1 MNSATTGG
9 ITVSVETAYIEKD
22 SDPDN
27 QYFVWAYRIK
37 IENNSADTVQLMS
50 RHWIITDALGRQQE
64 VKGAGVV
71 GEQPVLAP
79 GASFRHHAVHPAR
92 LGRRQVLPPAP
103 MPPREGSR
111 CTGRDA
117 EHRPGM
123 LRHMGLQAPKGSS

>member
-9 ITVSVETAYIEKD
+9 IIVSVETTYIEKD

-50 RHWIITDALGRQQE
+50 RHWMITDALGRKQE

-79 GASFRHHAVHPAR
+79 GASFSYSSGTPLQTPSGFMRGTYAMRADNGREFDIEIPAFS
-92 LGRRQVLPPAP
+92 LDCPHDEAQL
-103 MPPREGSR
+103 
-111 CTGRDA
+111 
-117 EHRPGM
+117 H
-123 LRHMGLQAPKGSS
+123 

>member
-37 IENNSADTVQLMS
+37 IENNSADTVQLLS
-50 RHWIITDALGRQQE
+50 RHWMISDALGRQLE

-79 GASFRHHAVHPAR
+79 GASFSYSSGTPLQTPSGSMRGTYAMLADNGREFDIEIPAFS
-92 LGRRQVLPPAP
+92 LDCPDDEAQL
-103 MPPREGSR
+103 
-111 CTGRDA
+111 
-117 EHRPGM
+117 H
-123 LRHMGLQAPKGSS
+123 

>member
-37 IENNSADTVQLMS
+37 IENNSVDTVQLVS
-50 RHWIITDALGRQQE
+50 RHWMITDAQGRQQE
-64 VKGAGVV
+64 VRGAGVV

-79 GASFRHHAVHPAR
+79 GASFSYSSGTPLQTSSGFMRGIYAMRADDGREFDIEIPAFS
-92 LGRRQVLPPAP
+92 LDCPH
-103 MPPREGSR
+103 
-111 CTGRDA
+111 D
-117 EHRPGM
+117 
-123 LRHMGLQAPKGSS
+123 QAQLH

>member
-9 ITVSVETAYIEKD
+9 IIVSVETTYIEKD

-50 RHWIITDALGRQQE
+50 RHWIIIDALGRQQE
-64 VKGAGVV
+64 VRGAGVV

-79 GASFRHHAVHPAR
+79 GASFSYSSGTPLQTPSGFMRGTYAMRADNGREFDIEIPAFS
-92 LGRRQVLPPAP
+92 LDCPHDEAQL
-103 MPPREGSR
+103 
-111 CTGRDA
+111 
-117 EHRPGM
+117 H
-123 LRHMGLQAPKGSS
+123 

>member
-9 ITVSVETAYIEKD
+9 ITVSVETAYIGKD

-37 IENNSADTVQLMS
+37 IENNSANTVQLLS
-50 RHWIITDALGRQQE
+50 RHWKITDALGRQQE

-79 GASFRHHAVHPAR
+79 GASFSYSSGTPLQTPSGFMRGTYAMRADNGREFDIEIPAFS
-92 LGRRQVLPPAP
+92 LDCPHDEAQL
-103 MPPREGSR
+103 
-111 CTGRDA
+111 
-117 EHRPGM
+117 H
-123 LRHMGLQAPKGSS
+123 

>member
-37 IENNSADTVQLMS
+37 IENNSADTVQLLS
-50 RHWIITDALGRQQE
+50 RHWKITDALGRQQE
-64 VKGAGVV
+64 VRGAGVV

-79 GASFRHHAVHPAR
+79 GASFSYSSGTPLQTPSGFMRGTYAMRADNGRTFDIEIPAFS
-92 LGRRQVLPPAP
+92 LDCPHDEAQL
-103 MPPREGSR
+103 
-111 CTGRDA
+111 
-117 EHRPGM
+117 H
-123 LRHMGLQAPKGSS
+123 

>member
-9 ITVSVETAYIEKD
+9 ITVLVETAYIEKD

-50 RHWIITDALGRQQE
+50 RHWMITDALGRQQE
-64 VKGAGVV
+64 VRGAGVV

-79 GASFRHHAVHPAR
+79 GASFSYSSGTPLRTPSGFMRGTYAMRADNGREFDIEIPAFSLDCPHDEAQVH
-92 LGRRQVLPPAP
+92 
-103 MPPREGSR
+103 
-111 CTGRDA
+111 
-117 EHRPGM
+117 
-123 LRHMGLQAPKGSS
+123 

>member
-37 IENNSADTVQLMS
+37 IENNSVDRVQLVS
-50 RHWIITDALGRQQE
+50 RHWMITDAQGRQQE
-64 VKGAGVV
+64 VRGAGVV

-79 GASFRHHAVHPAR
+79 GASFSYSSGTPLQTSSGLMRGPYAMRADDGREFDIEIPAFS
-92 LGRRQVLPPAP
+92 LDCPH
-103 MPPREGSR
+103 
-111 CTGRDA
+111 D
-117 EHRPGM
+117 
-123 LRHMGLQAPKGSS
+123 QAQLH

>member
-37 IENNSADTVQLMS
+37 IENKSVDTVQLVS
-50 RHWIITDALGRQQE
+50 RHWMITDALGRQQE
-64 VKGAGVV
+64 VRGAGVV

-79 GASFRHHAVHPAR
+79 GASFTYSSGTPLHTPSGFMRGTYTMRADDGREFDIEIPAFS
-92 LGRRQVLPPAP
+92 LDCPNDEAQL
-103 MPPREGSR
+103 
-111 CTGRDA
+111 
-117 EHRPGM
+117 H
-123 LRHMGLQAPKGSS
+123 

>member
-9 ITVSVETAYIEKD
+9 IIVSVETTYIEKD

-64 VKGAGVV
+64 VRGAGVV

-79 GASFRHHAVHPAR
+79 GASFSYSSGTPLQTPSGFMRGTYAMRADNGREFDIEIPAFS
-92 LGRRQVLPPAP
+92 LDCPHNEAQL
-103 MPPREGSR
+103 
-111 CTGRDA
+111 
-117 EHRPGM
+117 H
-123 LRHMGLQAPKGSS
+123 

>member
-37 IENNSADTVQLMS
+37 IENNSANTVQLLS
-50 RHWIITDALGRQQE
+50 RHWKITDALGRQQE

-79 GASFRHHAVHPAR
+79 GASFSYSSGTPLQTPSGFMRGTYAMRADNGREFDIEIPAFS
-92 LGRRQVLPPAP
+92 LDCPHDEAQL
-103 MPPREGSR
+103 
-111 CTGRDA
+111 
-117 EHRPGM
+117 H
-123 LRHMGLQAPKGSS
+123 

>member
-50 RHWIITDALGRQQE
+50 RHWMITDALGRQQE
-64 VKGAGVV
+64 VRGAGVV

-79 GASFRHHAVHPAR
+79 GASFSYSSGTPLQTPSGFMRGTYAMRADN
-92 LGRRQVLPPAP
+92 GREFDIEIPPFSLDCPHDEAKL
-103 MPPREGSR
+103 
-111 CTGRDA
+111 
-117 EHRPGM
+117 H
-123 LRHMGLQAPKGSS
+123 

>member
-37 IENNSADTVQLMS
+37 IENNSADTVQLVS

-64 VKGAGVV
+64 VRGTGVV
-71 GEQPVLAP
+71 GEQPILAP
-79 GASFRHHAVHPAR
+79 GASFSYSSGTPLQTPSGFMRGTYAMRADYGREFDIEIPAFS
-92 LGRRQVLPPAP
+92 LDCPHDEAQL
-103 MPPREGSR
+103 
-111 CTGRDA
+111 
-117 EHRPGM
+117 H
-123 LRHMGLQAPKGSS
+123 

>member
-9 ITVSVETAYIEKD
+9 IIVSVETTYIEKD

-64 VKGAGVV
+64 VRGAGVV

-79 GASFRHHAVHPAR
+79 GASFSYSSGTPLQTPSGFMRGTYAMRADNGREFDIEIPAFS
-92 LGRRQVLPPAP
+92 LDCPHDEAQL
-103 MPPREGSR
+103 
-111 CTGRDA
+111 
-117 EHRPGM
+117 H
-123 LRHMGLQAPKGSS
+123 

>member
-27 QYFVWAYRIK
+27 RYFVWAYRIK

-50 RHWIITDALGRQQE
+50 RHWMITDALGRQQE
-64 VKGAGVV
+64 VRGAGVV

-79 GASFRHHAVHPAR
+79 GASFSYSSGTPLQTPSGFMRGTYAMRADNGREFDIVIPAFS
-92 LGRRQVLPPAP
+92 LDCPHDETQL
-103 MPPREGSR
+103 
-111 CTGRDA
+111 
-117 EHRPGM
+117 H
-123 LRHMGLQAPKGSS
+123 

>member
-37 IENNSADTVQLMS
+37 IENNSANTVQLIS
-50 RHWIITDALGRQQE
+50 RHWKITDALGRQQE

-79 GASFRHHAVHPAR
+79 GASFSYSSGTPLQTPSGFMRGTYAMRADNGREFDIEIPAFS
-92 LGRRQVLPPAP
+92 LDCPHDEAQL
-103 MPPREGSR
+103 
-111 CTGRDA
+111 
-117 EHRPGM
+117 H
-123 LRHMGLQAPKGSS
+123 

>member
-9 ITVSVETAYIEKD
+9 IIVSVETTYIEKD

-50 RHWIITDALGRQQE
+50 RHWIITDAQGRQQE
-64 VKGAGVV
+64 VRGAGVV

-79 GASFRHHAVHPAR
+79 GASFSYSSGTPLQTPSGFMRGTYAMRADNGREFDIEIPAFS
-92 LGRRQVLPPAP
+92 LDCPHDEAQL
-103 MPPREGSR
+103 
-111 CTGRDA
+111 
-117 EHRPGM
+117 H
-123 LRHMGLQAPKGSS
+123 

>member
-37 IENNSADTVQLMS
+37 IENNSANTVQLMS
-50 RHWIITDALGRQQE
+50 RHWKITDALGRQQE

-71 GEQPVLAP
+71 GEQPVLSP
-79 GASFRHHAVHPAR
+79 GASFSYSSGTPLQTPSGFMRGTYAMRADNGREFDIEIPAFS
-92 LGRRQVLPPAP
+92 LDCPHDEAQL
-103 MPPREGSR
+103 
-111 CTGRDA
+111 
-117 EHRPGM
+117 H
-123 LRHMGLQAPKGSS
+123 

>member
-37 IENNSADTVQLMS
+37 IENNSANTVQLMS
-50 RHWIITDALGRQQE
+50 RHWKITDALGRQQE
-64 VKGAGVV
+64 VKGAGVM

-79 GASFRHHAVHPAR
+79 GASFSYSSGTPLQTPSGFMRGTYAMRADNGREFDIEIPAFS
-92 LGRRQVLPPAP
+92 LDCPHD
-103 MPPREGSR
+103 
-111 CTGRDA
+111 DA
-117 EHRPGM
+117 QLH
-123 LRHMGLQAPKGSS
+123 

>member
-9 ITVSVETAYIEKD
+9 IIVSVETTYIEKD

-50 RHWIITDALGRQQE
+50 RHWMITDALGRQQE
-64 VKGAGVV
+64 VRGAGVV

-79 GASFRHHAVHPAR
+79 GASFSYSSGTPLQTPSGFMRGTYVMRADNGREFDIEIPAFS
-92 LGRRQVLPPAP
+92 LDCPHDEAQL
-103 MPPREGSR
+103 
-111 CTGRDA
+111 
-117 EHRPGM
+117 H
-123 LRHMGLQAPKGSS
+123 

>member
-37 IENNSADTVQLMS
+37 IENNSANTVQLMS
-50 RHWIITDALGRQQE
+50 RHWKITDALGRQQE

-79 GASFRHHAVHPAR
+79 GASFSYSSGTPLQTPSGFMRGTYAMRADNGREFDIEIPAFSLDCPHDEAQVH
-92 LGRRQVLPPAP
+92 
-103 MPPREGSR
+103 
-111 CTGRDA
+111 
-117 EHRPGM
+117 
-123 LRHMGLQAPKGSS
+123 

>member
-37 IENNSADTVQLMS
+37 IKNNSVDTVQLVS
-50 RHWIITDALGRQQE
+50 RHWMITDAQGRQQE
-64 VKGAGVV
+64 VRGAGVV

-79 GASFRHHAVHPAR
+79 GASF
-92 LGRRQVLPPAP
+92 
-103 MPPREGSR
+103 S
-111 CTGRDA
+111 
-117 EHRPGM
+117 
-123 LRHMGLQAPKGSS
+123 